1 MLLGSLVASGVVI
14 AALARWRSLSMW
26 LMLALSIAV
35 LAAGIAGLNEVGTA
49 WLHQPYLALSPLRSW
64 FLLILGIVASM
75 SSWFRLGYHQHH
87 HVSTAFWLP
96 IFLVS
101 MVTVITAQ
109 TVWIFMT
116 AWEGMAISSFFLVA
130 TYHERPG
137 VIKSAYIYLVMSQ
150 LSAMLILSGFLLMG
164 TQLHSLDFAV
174 WALRAQY
181 LPGSAKN
188 AIFALLFLG
197 FAIKSGVVPFHV
209 WLPRA
214 HPVAPAHVSSLM
226 SGAMIKLGIFGIV
239 QFLLVDMGATATFW
253 ALLLLAS
260 GAVSSV
266 LGVLYALMEH
276 DLKRLLAYHSIEN
289 IGIILL
295 GLGVMALGMDWHRPE
310 LFTIGLVAAL
320 FHTLNHAVFKSQLFL
335 AAGAVEQHTG
345 TLDME
350 RLGGLIRTMPVI
362 AVSFILGSMAI
373 SALPPFNGF
382 ISEWLTFRGLLAV
395 AGHSTIFWGLTA
407 LGASLLLAL
416 TGALAALCF
425 VKVSGIV
432 FLGQPREQRAYAGIP
447 WSLTAPVLGLAA
459 ASLLLG
465 IFPEPIVRI
474 IATLEPQSSAVSVT
488 HLLPTNV
495 TALALGL
502 LLIAALAAIFARVWK
517 VREVPRWAC
526 GGEAEPAMQMSSA
539 SFTKAVRTTFS
550 VIYRPHRQLVRQGTY
565 SRDFPERLAYRG
577 GTTPIWD
584 RFVYR
589 PVYRLAWTLSHFS
602 TRIQAGP
609 VRLYLTYVLVTVG
622 IMLLLIR

>member
-1 MLLGSLVASGVVI
+1 MLLEGLVASGLLV
-14 AALARWRSLSMW
+14 AGLARWRSGSMW
-26 LMLALSIAV
+26 LMLALSAAV
-35 LAAGIAGLNEVGTA
+35 LAAGIAGLAGVGA
-49 WLHQPYLALSPLRSW
+49 VWQHQSYLAMTPLRSW
-64 FLLILGIVASM
+64 FMVILGIVASM
-75 SSWFRLGYHQHH
+75 SAWFRLGYHQHH
-87 HVSTAFWLP
+87 QTATAFWLP

-101 MVTVITAQ
+101 MVSVIAAQ

-137 VIKSAYIYLVMSQ
+137 VVKSAYIYLVMSQ

-164 TQLHSLDFAV
+164 TQLHSLHFAV
-174 WALRAQY
+174 WANRASY
-181 LPGSAKN
+181 LPSGTKD

-197 FAIKSGVVPFHV
+197 FSIKSGVVPFHV

-239 QFLLVDMGATATFW
+239 QFVLIDLGATATFW
-253 ALLLLAS
+253 AIFLLAG
-260 GAVSSV
+260 GAISSV

-289 IGIILL
+289 IGIIML
-295 GLGVMALGMDWHRPE
+295 GLGVMALGADWHRPE
-310 LFTIGLVAAL
+310 LFTLGLVAAL
-320 FHTLNHAVFKSQLFL
+320 FHTLNHAVFKSELFL

-362 AVSFILGSMAI
+362 AISFILGSMAI

-382 ISEWLTFRGLLAV
+382 ISEWLTFRGLLQI
-395 AGHSTIFWGLTA
+395 AGHSSIFWGLTA
-407 LGASLLLAL
+407 LAAALLLAL
-416 TGALAALCF
+416 TGALAGLCF
-425 VKVSGIV
+425 VKVSGVV
-432 FLGQPREQRAYAGIP
+432 FLGQPRESIPYAKIP
-447 WSLTAPVLGLAA
+447 WSLSAPILGLAG

-465 IFPEPIVRI
+465 IIPEPIVRI
-474 IATLEPQSSAVSVT
+474 IASLEPTSRTVAVI
-488 HLLPTNV
+488 HLLPVHV
-495 TALALGL
+495 TVLALALL
-502 LLIAALAAIFARVWK
+502 LVVALLATVTRVWK

-539 SFTKAVRTTFS
+539 SFTKAVRTTFAS
-550 VIYRPHRQLVRQGTY
+550 IYRPHRQLVRLGPHA
-565 SRDFPERLAYRG
+565 RDFPERIEYRG
-577 GTTPIWD
+577 GTTPVWD
-584 RFVYR
+584 QFVYR
-589 PVYRLAWTLSHFS
+589 PLYRLAWTLGHWS

-622 IMLLLIR
+622 IMLLLIH